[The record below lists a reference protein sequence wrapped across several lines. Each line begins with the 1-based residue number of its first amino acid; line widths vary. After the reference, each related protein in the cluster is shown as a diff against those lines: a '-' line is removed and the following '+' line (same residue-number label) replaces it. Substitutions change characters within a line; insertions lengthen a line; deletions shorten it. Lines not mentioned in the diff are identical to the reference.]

1 MKKLLVYLLI
11 VLFIGGVLGIALQ
24 TPQSNVVKKVPVV
37 GSALQILTPVS
48 CYADSDTAGEYIFP
62 PPPPPPP
69 ID

>member
-1 MKKLLVYLLI
+1 MKKLLVYLII

-24 TPQSNVVKKVPVV
+24 APQNNVVKKVPVV
-37 GSALQILTPVS
+37 ASALQAITPVA
-48 CYADSDTAGEYIFP
+48 CYADSDTMGYIQP